1 MGKDRSTGVSLQE
14 SPSGEQYYRKYTRT
28 HRCQCTDQQLCC
40 ESPVSLFDLLEKEHP
55 EMFME
60 RKTSWN
66 SRCIM
71 GDDGILLKF
80 ELKQLLKVGKF
91 EEYFI
96 VLMFDSKR
104 NLVVLLSFFQM
115 KPFLFLNLSI

>member
-1 MGKDRSTGVSLQE
+1 
-14 SPSGEQYYRKYTRT
+14 
-28 HRCQCTDQQLCC
+28 
-40 ESPVSLFDLLEKEHP
+40 
-55 EMFME
+55 MFME

-104 NLVVLLSFFQM
+104 NLVVLLSLFQM